1 MPPSGGGT
9 EAFMRAV
16 ITVTGKDKVG
26 IIAMASTE
34 CAKYG
39 ANIIDISQTV
49 MKEYFAM
56 IMLAEVDSL
65 TVSFSEFS
73 DIIAKRGAEAGV
85 DIRVMHEDIFNTM
98 HRI

>member
-1 MPPSGGGT
+1 MK
-9 EAFMRAV
+9 AV
-16 ITVTGKDKVG
+16 VTVTGRDKVG
-26 IIAMASTE
+26 IIAMASAE
-34 CAKYG
+34 CSKYG

-56 IMLAEVDSL
+56 IMLIEVGALS
-65 TVSFSEFS
+65 VSFAEFIEIMKNS
-73 DIIAKRGAEAGV
+73 GKAAGV

>member
-1 MPPSGGGT
+1 MK
-9 EAFMRAV
+9 AV

-26 IIAMASTE
+26 IIAMASAE

-39 ANIIDISQTV
+39 ANIVDISQTV
-49 MKEYFAM
+49 LDEYFAM
-56 IMLAEVDSL
+56 IMLVSLEGLRVD
-65 TVSFSEFS
+65 FSAFA
-73 DIIAKRGAEAGV
+73 DAMNKAGGDNGV

>member
-1 MPPSGGGT
+1 MK
-9 EAFMRAV
+9 AV

-49 MKEYFAM
+49 LNEYFAM
-56 IMLAEVDSL
+56 TMLVSLDGL
-65 TVSFSEFS
+65 TVDFADFADTLSKAGREV
-73 DIIAKRGAEAGV
+73 GV

-98 HRI
+98 HKI

>member
-1 MPPSGGGT
+1 MK
-9 EAFMRAV
+9 AI
-16 ITVTGKDKVG
+16 ITVVGRDKVG
-26 IIAMASTE
+26 IIATVSTE

-49 MKEYFAM
+49 MKDYFTM
-56 IMLAEVDSL
+56 IMLADLSALTSDFSSFAENIRLSGEV
-65 TVSFSEFS
+65 
-73 DIIAKRGAEAGV
+73 AGV